1 MKTTFK
7 RISAL
12 VMAVL
17 VFMTAFVPS
26 YAFIEDDIVWVDK
39 DLMWAAGWE
48 KEYENAVIL
57 FPGSDD
63 SEMNVS
69 WYSETESQPRVV
81 VSEDSLL
88 SRDTETFTGYCVE
101 TYDGDFSNKVTIT
114 GLEAGKVYHYRCYSE
129 GFESAIYYFKTDED
143 ENEFTALYMTDIHI
157 THMNNDVLDEAE
169 LKRTSGIFNDTLNE
183 AYIRHMPSILLSTG
197 DQASYG
203 LQSEYKGF
211 SSPLVLKTIPVAT
224 TIGNH
229 DRKGVAYKTF
239 TNMPNQ
245 DDALVSS
252 YIGDDY
258 WFRKGDV
265 LFLVVDSNNASGMD
279 HRNFVRDA
287 VRANPDAKW
296 KVMMAH
302 HDLYSGRLPNRESE
316 NQLLRWVWGPIADEF
331 GIDLFLLGHSHYYT
345 VSNPIYNQKSVADY
359 QPVMKDNEGTVYMVS
374 GSITRP
380 RDDDEIGLNEEWIG
394 YANVPDD
401 RIIYN
406 VLDFTEDSIVV
417 SSYYTGERDA
427 FNSYKIV
434 KTTHKGGHPDLI
446 IPSPIDGFVR
456 FIGTIYAFF
465 NNIGVYDD
473 LTGRYGFD
481 VNFFDIVFA

>member
-17 VFMTAFVPS
+17 IFVTAFVPS
-26 YAFIEDDIVWVDK
+26 YAAT
-39 DLMWAAGWE
+39 DLLWSASWE
-48 KEYENAVIL
+48 KEYENGVIL
-57 FPGSDD
+57 FPGSDN

-69 WYSETESQPRVV
+69 WYSETESQPKVIV
-81 VSEDSLL
+81 GEGISLTG
-88 SRDTETFTGYCVE
+88 DIEMFTGYCVK
-101 TYDGDFSNKVTIT
+101 TYDGDYSNKVTIT
-114 GLEAGKVYHYRCYSE
+114 GLEAGKTYYYRCYSE
-129 GFESAIYYFKTDED
+129 GFESSIYSFKTDEN
-143 ENEFTALYMTDIHI
+143 ENEFTAIYMTDIHI
-157 THMNNDVLDEAE
+157 SHKNNDVLDEEE
-169 LKRTSGIFNDTLNE
+169 LKRTASIFNNTINE
-183 AYIRHMPSILLSTG
+183 AYIRHRPSLLLSAG
-197 DQASYG
+197 DQASEG
-203 LQSEYKGF
+203 LESEYKGF
-211 SSPLVLKTIPVAT
+211 ASALLLKKIPVAT

-245 DDALVSS
+245 DDAFVSS

-265 LFLVVDSNNASGMD
+265 LFLVMDSNNASGID
-279 HRNFVRDA
+279 HRNFVKEA
-287 VRANPDAKW
+287 VKANPDAKW

-316 NQLLRWVWGPIADEF
+316 NQLLRWIWGPIADEF

-345 VSNPIYNQKSVADY
+345 VTNPVYNQKSVAEF
-359 QPVMKDNEGTVYMVS
+359 QPVMTDNKGTVYMVS

-380 RDDDEIGLNEEWIG
+380 RDDDDIGLNEQWIG
-394 YANVPDD
+394 YANVPDE

-406 VLDFTEDSIVV
+406 VLDFTEESITV
-417 SSYYTGERDA
+417 SSYYAGEMNA

-434 KTTHKGGHPDLI
+434 KTSNEGGHPDVI

-456 FIGTIYAFF
+456 FVGTIYAFF

-481 VNFFDIVFA
+481 VDFFDIVFA